1 MTYVDGFVAA
11 VPIENRD
18 AYIKHAKIA
27 AEVFKKNGAL
37 SVVECWEDE
46 VPDGKVTSFPMAVKR
61 KEGEAIVFAWIVW
74 PSREAEQNGMKV
86 AMEDPRL
93 QSDKNPMPFDGQR
106 MIYGGFTT
114 VLEV

>member
-27 AEVFKKNGAL
+27 AEVFKENGAL

-74 PSREAEQNGMKV
+74 PSRDAEQKGMKA

-106 MIYGGFTT
+106 MIYGAFTT